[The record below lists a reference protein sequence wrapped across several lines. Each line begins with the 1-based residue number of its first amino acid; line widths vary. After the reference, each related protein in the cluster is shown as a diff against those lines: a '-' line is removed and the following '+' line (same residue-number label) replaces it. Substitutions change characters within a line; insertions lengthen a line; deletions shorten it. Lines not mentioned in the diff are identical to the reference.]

1 MYLKEIPFE
10 IDLAAAEI
18 SCNKQTTRQRERTF
32 FFIDSFNS
40 RLHNAFSINLLFFHY
55 KQTLEFGTI
64 AGTAVPVIISV
75 GTDIFDISI

>member
-1 MYLKEIPFE
+1 MYHKEIPFE
-10 IDLAAAEI
+10 IDLAVAEI
-18 SCNKQTTRQRERTF
+18 SYNKQTTRQTERT

-64 AGTAVPVIISV
+64 AGTA
-75 GTDIFDISI
+75 GTGNYQRWNRYF

>member
-10 IDLAAAEI
+10 IDLAVAEI
-18 SCNKQTTRQRERTF
+18 SCNKQNKQTTRQRERTF

-64 AGTAVPVIISV
+64 AGTA
-75 GTDIFDISI
+75 GTGNYQRWNRYF